1 MKTPIVILLLGVGLL
16 AATGCQNFE
25 HRMKQ
30 KAALVATLDDA
41 TQARLRAGEIRIG
54 DSEDLV
60 YLARGKPDE
69 KKLTTTASGE
79 TTTWVYNRYWQEY
92 RGETAGGFQPRVR
105 RDPTTGATTTYMEPV
120 YRPVY
125 SDRTQAVLRV
135 TFTDGKV
142 SAIER
147 PQS

>member
-1 MKTPIVILLLGVGLL
+1 MKNPLVILLLGVGLL

-25 HRMKQ
+25 HRVKQ

-41 TQARLRAGEIRIG
+41 TQARLRAGEIRLG

-60 YLARGKPDE
+60 FLARGKPDE

-92 RGETAGGFQPRVR
+92 RGETAGGFQPRLR
-105 RDPTTGATTTYMEPV
+105 RDPTTGATSTYMEPV
-120 YRPVY
+120 YRPIY
-125 SDRTQAVLRV
+125 ADRAQAVLRV
-135 TFTDGKV
+135 TFTEGKV
-142 SAIER
+142 SVIER
-147 PQS
+147 PQY

>member
-1 MKTPIVILLLGVGLL
+1 MKNPLVILLLGVGLL

-25 HRMKQ
+25 HRVKQ
-30 KAALVATLDDA
+30 KAALVATLDEA
-41 TQARLRAGEIRIG
+41 THARLRAGEIRLG

-60 YLARGKPDE
+60 FLARGKPDE
-69 KKLTTTASGE
+69 KKLTITASGE

-105 RDPTTGATTTYMEPV
+105 RDPTTGATSTYMEPV
-120 YRPVY
+120 YRPIY
-125 SDRTQAVLRV
+125 ADRAQAVLRV
-135 TFTDGKV
+135 TFTEGKV

>member
-1 MKTPIVILLLGVGLL
+1 MKTTLTVLLLLIGLL
-16 AATGCQNFE
+16 PASGCRNFDY
-25 HRMKQ
+25 RVKQ
-30 KAALVATLDDA
+30 KAALVATLDAA
-41 TQARLRAGEIRIG
+41 TQERLRAGEIRLG

-60 YLARGKPDE
+60 YLSQGRPDE

-120 YRPVY
+120 YRPSYV
-125 SDRTQAVLRV
+125 DRAQAVLRV
-135 TFTDGKV
+135 TFTEGKV